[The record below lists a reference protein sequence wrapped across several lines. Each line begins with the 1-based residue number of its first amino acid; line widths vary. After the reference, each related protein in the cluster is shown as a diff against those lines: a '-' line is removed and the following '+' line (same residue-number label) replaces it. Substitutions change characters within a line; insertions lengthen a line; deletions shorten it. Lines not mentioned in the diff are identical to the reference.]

1 MSDADN
7 LEIKKRARRRLVGAA
22 ALALLAAIILP
33 MAMDQEPQVSTQDI
47 QISIPERDAMVSQAR
62 PIASRPAE
70 PEVAPAP
77 VEEAPQ
83 TPVPASR
90 PASPSAAEAKVAAAA
105 PAMPPSAAAAS
116 TPPQKTEG
124 VPPAVPPVTQ
134 PPANAAT
141 PKSADAEAERVKAL
155 LAGGAAPKAPVQAEA
170 LVIQVAAV
178 SDAAKA
184 AALAVELKKQ
194 GYNAYTEKAG
204 AMTRVRVGPVATRAE
219 ADSMAARLKAM
230 GHNAVVAAR

>member
-1 MSDADN
+1 VSDADN

-47 QISIPERDAMVSQAR
+47 QISIPERDAMVNQAR
-62 PIASRPAE
+62 PIAARPAE

-77 VEEAPQ
+77 VEQAPQ
-83 TPVPASR
+83 ASVQTSPPPSPPV
-90 PASPSAAEAKVAAAA
+90 AEARTATVAPAA
-105 PAMPPSAAAAS
+105 PANPTVAANPAQKPELASSPATAAPP
-116 TPPQKTEG
+116 PPK
-124 VPPAVPPVTQ
+124 P
-134 PPANAAT
+134 
-141 PKSADAEAERVKAL
+141 ADAEAERVKAL
-155 LAGGAAPKAPVQAEA
+155 LAGGAVPKTPAQAES

-184 AALAVELKKQ
+184 AALATELKKQ

-219 ADSMAARLKAM
+219 ADSMASRLKAM
-230 GHNAVVAAR
+230 GHNAVVAVR